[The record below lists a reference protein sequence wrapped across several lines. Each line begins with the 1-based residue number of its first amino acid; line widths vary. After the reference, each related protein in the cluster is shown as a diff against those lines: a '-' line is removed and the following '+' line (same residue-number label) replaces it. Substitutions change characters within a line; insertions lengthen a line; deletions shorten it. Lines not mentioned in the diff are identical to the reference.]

1 MKIRERGM
9 FFNIL
14 LTLCCFCF
22 NYFVLSYCF
31 TDYYDVSDLESKKL
45 IELYDSLKMNS
56 LLIKKVSEID
66 VSYLLSQY
74 DIVRIRMRY
83 GFNYETAK
91 TLYQYHQYHNI
102 RVGSTNILVE
112 YVDLFMEMEPKKSDK
127 FPKEWSKLSLEQQQ
141 QARIGLIIFCG
152 YWFIILLGS
161 CVITHYKK

>member
-1 MKIRERGM
+1 MKIRERAT
-9 FFNIL
+9 FYTVLLIL
-14 LTLCCFCF
+14 CSFSF

-112 YVDLFMEMEPKKSDK
+112 YVDLFTEMEPKKLDK
-127 FPKEWSKLSLEQQQ
+127 FPKEWSDLSLEQQQ

-161 CVITHYKK
+161 CIITHYKK